1 MSTPPERPDAPANPP
16 NPLARFAP
24 LLRVLLGL
32 AAALIVTVI
41 LFNNVVMPTF
51 VGRGNVTK
59 VPDVTG
65 KDLSQAQ
72 ALLTKAGLTPGETR
86 ERNDQKPPGTVIRQQ
101 PQAGNS
107 VKEGRPIILTISLG
121 EPGRSVPTLAQESI
135 RNAEL
140 ALGDVD
146 LELGQV
152 TRAPTDNIPTD
163 LVVASQ
169 PPAGTT
175 LPRGSTVDILVSA
188 GTSRRSNG
196 YVMPNLVGRE
206 TRPTRDR
213 LLDAGFKVTV
223 DEKTFGFF
231 RVGNTHVTEQDPQ
244 PGSRVMPWDTI
255 WLKGE

>member
-1 MSTPPERPDAPANPP
+1 MNTPPERIDAPGPRSRP
-16 NPLARFAP
+16 QLAGLIQIA
-24 LLRVLLGL
+24 LGL
-32 AAALIVTVI
+32 VAALVVTVI
-41 LFNNVVMPTF
+41 LFNNVVMPGF
-51 VGRGNVTK
+51 VGRGNVTR

-65 KDLSQAQ
+65 KELTQAQ
-72 ALLTKAGLTPGETR
+72 SLLTKAGLTPGETR
-86 ERNDQKPPGTVIRQQ
+86 QRNDPKPAGTVIRQQ

-107 VKEGRPIILTISLG
+107 VKDGRPIILTVSLG

-146 LELGQV
+146 LVLGQV

-188 GTSRRSNG
+188 GTSRRSAG

-223 DEKTFGFF
+223 DEKSFGFF
-231 RVGNTHVTEQDPQ
+231 RVGNTHVTEQDPE

>member
-1 MSTPPERPDAPANPP
+1 MSTPPERPDAPATRP

-24 LLRVLLGL
+24 LLRVALGL

-65 KDLSQAQ
+65 KDLTQAQ

-86 ERNDQKPPGTVIRQQ
+86 ERNDPKPAGTVIRQQ

-107 VKEGRPIILTISLG
+107 VKEGRPIILTLSLG

-140 ALGDVD
+140 ALGMS
-146 LELGQV
+146 
-152 TRAPTDNIPTD
+152 TSCSARSPAPSDRQHPTD

-175 LPRGSTVDILVSA
+175 LSRGSTVDILVSA

-196 YVMPNLVGRE
+196 YVMPNLVGGKHAPRA
-206 TRPTRDR
+206 T
-213 LLDAGFKVTV
+213 
-223 DEKTFGFF
+223 
-231 RVGNTHVTEQDPQ
+231 
-244 PGSRVMPWDTI
+244 GSSTPASR
-255 WLKGE
+255 